1 MPKNFPRSTRVA
13 EQIRRELAELI
24 QLELKDP
31 RIGMVTLTD
40 VEVTPDYAHAK
51 VFYTMLGDGAALDA
65 AQAGL
70 THAAGFLRSALHTRM
85 RLRVTPQ
92 LQFVYDASVERGARL
107 SQLIDAAIKSDSDRH

>member
-1 MPKNFPRSTRVA
+1 MPKNFSRANRVA

-31 RIGMVTLTD
+31 RIGMVTLT
-40 VEVTPDYAHAK
+40 EVQVTADYAHAK
-51 VFYTMLGDGAALDA
+51 VFFTTLGDEAVVSA
-65 AQAGL
+65 AQDGL
-70 THAAGFLRSALHTRM
+70 THAAGFLRSALHSRM

-107 SQLIDAAIKSDSDRH
+107 SKLIDEAVKSDAAKQ

>member
-1 MPKNFPRSTRVA
+1 MPKNFSRATRVA
-13 EQIRRELAELI
+13 VQIRRELAELI
-24 QLELKDP
+24 QFELKDP
-31 RIGMVTLTD
+31 RIGMITLTD

-51 VFYTMLGDGAALDA
+51 VFYTMLGDAASIEM

-70 THAAGFLRSALHTRM
+70 TRAAGFLRSALHTRM

-107 SQLIDAAIKSDSDRH
+107 SELIDAAIKSDSERH